1 MNDSLAQSTGQSVA
15 GRSGN
20 KNTAGVLDHIA
31 DLHQQIYTTLLSSL
45 TENWMGIDYTMPQL
59 KVLLCLYI
67 DGTFRMGDLA
77 GALAVSTPTATGIVD
92 RLVRRGDID
101 RGHDT
106 EDRRVVTCSLTPQ
119 GQENISALWLA
130 KFEVFRE
137 IFGTLTPEELD
148 VVAKA
153 EEVVLKAATRMNTK
167 APMALALQSGGSS
180 KR

>member
-15 GRSGN
+15 GRSAN

-67 DGTFRMGDLA
+67 NGTFRMGDLA

-92 RLVRRGDID
+92 RLVERRDID
-101 RGHDT
+101 RCHDS

-130 KFEVFRE
+130 KFEAFRE
-137 IFGTLTPEELD
+137 IFGTLTPKELN

-153 EEVVLKAATRMNTK
+153 EEVVLKAATRMNAKT
-167 APMALALQSGGSS
+167 PMALALQSGGSS
-180 KR
+180 KQ

>member
-1 MNDSLAQSTGQSVA
+1 MDESSVQSPG
-15 GRSGN
+15 
-20 KNTAGVLDHIA
+20 GVLEHIA
-31 DLHQQIYTTLLSSL
+31 DLHQRIYATLLSSL

-67 DGTFRMGDLA
+67 NGPYRMGDLA

-92 RLVRRGDID
+92 RLVGRGDIA
-101 RGHDT
+101 RRHDT
-106 EDRRVVTCSLTPQ
+106 GDRRVVTCYLTDQ
-119 GQENISALWLA
+119 GQQAISALWLA

-153 EEVVLKAATRMNTK
+153 EEVVLKAATRMNTN
-167 APMALALQSGGSS
+167 APMALASQSGGYG
-180 KR
+180 RQ

>member
-1 MNDSLAQSTGQSVA
+1 MNDLPVQSLDV
-15 GRSGN
+15 
-20 KNTAGVLDHIA
+20 VLDHMA
-31 DLHQQIYTTLLSSL
+31 DLHQRIYATLLPSL

-67 DGTFRMGDLA
+67 DGPHRMGDLA
-77 GALAVSTPTATGIVD
+77 GALGVSTPTATGIVD
-92 RLVRRGDID
+92 RLVGRGDIN

-106 EDRRVVTCSLTPQ
+106 EDRRVVTCYLSTQ
-119 GQENISALWLA
+119 GQQSISALWLA

-148 VVAKA
+148 VVVKA
-153 EEVVLKAATRMNTK
+153 EEVVLKAATRINAN
-167 APMALALQSGGSS
+167 APMAPAQPSGGSS

>member
-15 GRSGN
+15 GRSAN
-20 KNTAGVLDHIA
+20 KNTAGALDHIA

-45 TENWMGIDYTMPQL
+45 TENWMGIDYAMPHL

-67 DGTFRMGDLA
+67 NGTLRMGDLA
-77 GALAVSTPTATGIVD
+77 GALAVSTATGIVD
-92 RLVRRGDID
+92 RLVERRDID
-101 RGHDT
+101 RCHDS

-137 IFGTLTPEELD
+137 IFGTLTPKELN

-153 EEVVLKAATRMNTK
+153 EEVVLKAATRMNAKT
-167 APMALALQSGGSS
+167 PMALALQPGGSS
-180 KR
+180 KQ